1 MAFIDNLGFEL
12 GVLVLIPAVAFYT
25 GLLVWWFRRK
35 GDLARSY
42 TNLRGGA
49 VTLGVLGAFLSLL
62 GFWGEFVWP
71 LPGQYNVLFYDPTLF
86 GGLILVTFAVLVH
99 LRLPTQFLGVVAGVT
114 GLGVAYY
121 GARGYLLGLTKEP
134 LDMFLLFLGFGLTA
148 AAFFPVSLFVDWY
161 VLEPATKGGAG
172 GASSDPAP
180 QYPRFWNLPILLF
193 LALAALAGIAAI
205 LMGFNTLWTHLEY
218 AP

>member
-12 GVLVLIPAVAFYT
+12 GVLVLIPAVAFYM
-25 GLLVWWFRRK
+25 GFLVWWFRRK
-35 GDLARSY
+35 GDVARAY
-42 TNLRGGA
+42 ANLRGGA
-49 VTLGVLGAFLSLL
+49 VTLGVLGFFLSLL

-86 GGLILVTFAVLVH
+86 GGLLLVTFAILVH
-99 LRLPTQFLGVVAGVT
+99 FRLPTQYLGVIAGIT

-134 LDMFLLFLGFGLTA
+134 LDMLLLFLGFGLTA
-148 AAFFPVSLFVDWY
+148 AAAFPVSLFADWY
-161 VLEPATKGGAG
+161 VIEPANPTATG
-172 GASSDPAP
+172 SPAP
-180 QYPRFWNLPILLF
+180 SATPYPRIWNVPILLF
-193 LALAALAGIAAI
+193 LALAALTGIAAI
-205 LMGFNTLWTHLEY
+205 LMGFNTLWSHLQY